1 MLISYEKTEE
11 LNNMEKQKKSINI
24 YILSDSVGDTG
35 DQVAHAAAAQ
45 FLDVEFNF
53 ARHPFIHTISL
64 LDSILNKAVREDA
77 MVFSTFVNPELNQ
90 YAADFCNQNTLKYLD
105 VLTPAVNLFAEKT
118 NLAPENKPGRT
129 HSLNAKYFDKISAM
143 EFAVTYDDGKDPA
156 GFLKADI
163 VLLGVSRTSKTPL
176 SLYLANKGYKV
187 ANLPL
192 VPQTQIPDEIWQV
205 DSNKIFGLTTTKEVL
220 NNIRRQRMIAYG
232 LNPESSY
239 SNMDSINKELQSA
252 DELFK
257 KIGCLVI
264 NTANKSIEE
273 TATIIM
279 ESLV

>member
-1 MLISYEKTEE
+1 MENEK
-11 LNNMEKQKKSINI
+11 NVINVFVI
-24 YILSDSVGDTG
+24 SDSVGDTS
-35 DQVAHAAAAQ
+35 DQVARAAAAQ
-45 FLDVEFNF
+45 FLGAEFKF
-53 ARHPFIHTISL
+53 SRYPFTQTLSL

-90 YAADFCNQNTLKYLD
+90 YAKEICDDKHLKFLD
-105 VLTPAVNLFAEKT
+105 ILSPAMELFKEKT
-118 NLAPENKPGRT
+118 GLVPENKPGRR
-129 HSLNAKYFDKISAM
+129 HSLNDNYFDKISAM

-192 VPQTQIPDEIWQV
+192 VPKTQIPDEIWEV
-205 DSNKIFGLTTTKEVL
+205 DNAKVFGLTTTKEVL
-220 NNIRRQRMIAYG
+220 NDIRRQRMISYG

-239 SNMDSINKELQSA
+239 SNMDSINKELQFA

-257 KIGCLVI
+257 KIDCLVI

-279 ESLV
+279 ESLE

>member
-1 MLISYEKTEE
+1 MENKK
-11 LNNMEKQKKSINI
+11 NMINVF
-24 YILSDSVGDTG
+24 ILSDSVGDTG
-35 DQVAHAAAAQ
+35 DQVARAAAAQ
-45 FLDVEFNF
+45 FLDAEFNF
-53 ARHPFIHTISL
+53 ARYPFTHTISL
-64 LDSILNKAVREDA
+64 LDSILNKATRENA

-90 YAADFCNQNTLKYLD
+90 YAKDFCQDKSLKYLD
-105 VLTPAVNLFAEKT
+105 ILTPAVDLFAEKT
-118 NLAPENKPGRT
+118 NLTPEHKPGQT

-192 VPQTQIPDEIWQV
+192 VPQTQTPEEIWQV
-205 DSNKIFGLTTTKEVL
+205 DPNKIFGLTTTKEVL
-220 NNIRRQRMIAYG
+220 NDIRRQRMISYG

-279 ESLV
+279 ESLI